1 MAPPTGLPPPGIM
14 VASQQINQPPMNAL
28 QNLLATPGV
37 VSVESLEGHQQ
48 QQQKMPPLPR
58 QAKGEY

>member
-37 VSVESLEGHQQ
+37 VSVESLEGHQ
-48 QQQKMPPLPR
+48 KMPPLPR